1 MLDLS
6 QADHDPRLMIFIEA
20 FLKMINAEVL
30 FLGRI
35 LVETLLVIP
44 ENSLVQFLSHILTP
58 CKSGNLP
65 ACPLMST
72 KSKKDLQIV
81 PP

>member
-1 MLDLS
+1 MVSPVTDKS
-6 QADHDPRLMIFIEA
+6 IIFIEA

-44 ENSLVQFLSHILTP
+44 ENSLVQF
-58 CKSGNLP
+58 KSYLN
-65 ACPLMST
+65 S
-72 KSKKDLQIV
+72 LQIRKSSSLPSNV
-81 PP
+81 DQI